1 MSTWIVSRL
10 ELPVQYWTGDPLMI
24 LVGENGL
31 LHDPEALCYQAHE
44 CSCYISL
51 ILQRVT
57 VEEVYSLQK
66 LQFTEVTVYRIIN
79 HRTIKFGKDH
89 YDY

>member
-57 VEEVYSLQK
+57 VFYSLKNQS
-66 LQFTEVTVYRIIN
+66 I
-79 HRTIKFGKDH
+79 IKFGKDH
-89 YDY
+89 YDH